1 MRYDEDTL
9 VQVTTASYLR
19 DELGWESVYAHNTET
34 FGSEGTLGRK
44 GETEVV
50 LTRYLGEALVKV
62 NPGLPQE
69 AYQAA
74 IREITQATISQSLLL
89 TNRDKYNLLRDGI
102 LVPYRDEKGTS
113 KKARLK
119 VFDFETPENNHFL
132 AVREL
137 WIKGTLYRRRA
148 DIIGFVNGL
157 PLLFM
162 ELKNVHRDLRRAY
175 EGNLSDYK
183 DTIPHLFEHNGVIV
197 LGNGREAKI
206 GSLSSKYKHFRDWKR
221 LDEDEPGIVDMETLL
236 KGVCAKQNLLDIFE
250 NYILFDESGGGMVK
264 IIAQNQQFLGVNRA
278 VAAVKDRKAHDG
290 KLGVFWH
297 TQGAGKSYSIAFFT
311 RKVHRKIGGN
321 FTFLI
326 LTDRDDLDSQI
337 YKTFAGCGVVDNDRD
352 PCRAGS
358 GAELKAMLAD
368 EHKGYVFA
376 LIQKFNQPVTPE
388 NPYSTRGDI
397 IVITDE
403 AHRTQYGQL
412 ALNMRNALPNAAYIG
427 FTGTPLFKGDEIT
440 RRVFGNYVSK
450 YGFQRAVEDE
460 ATVPLFY
467 DARGEKLG
475 IAVSDLNERIAAKL
489 EELEQQGDIEDINVA
504 QRLEQ
509 ALQRDYHVITAEPRL
524 DKIARDFVEH
534 YSTQWES
541 GKAMFVAID
550 KITAVRMHG
559 LIRKYWKERI
569 AQLEKDLASISDE
582 QGIAERKCQ
591 IAWMRETLMAVVISE
606 EQGEVEKFRQWNVD
620 IVPHRKLL
628 KEGFVNKDGKRINV
642 EDAFK
647 SEEHPFRVA
656 IVCAMWLT
664 GFDVPSLGTLYLDK
678 PLKAHTLM
686 QAIARANRVNEGKNN
701 GLIVDYCGILK
712 NLRLALATFAG
723 SAGGENDGEI
733 DPVRPE
739 EELLEDLAEAIG
751 LIRTFLAEKGADLGA
766 VVTSTGFQRI
776 AAIDKAKE
784 AINEND
790 ESRKRFEI
798 MARAVFSKFK
808 ACLTMPGVNAF
819 RAETGAINIIY
830 KRLQEDREAADISS
844 IMRQLHAIIEP
855 AIAVK
860 PDSVSDGRIYDISA
874 IDFDRLRREFEKSPK
889 KKTEVQNLK
898 NAIEKRLARMLAEN
912 PLRTNY
918 QQHFE
923 EIVAAYNAEKDRV
936 TIETTFE
943 ALMKLVGEL
952 DEEATRAMRE
962 GLDEETL
969 ALFDLLKKDDLEK
982 KDIDRLKK
990 VALNLLELFKRKK
1003 QEIDDWRAKETTRD
1017 DMRQTIQDFLF
1028 DDTTG
1033 LPEAYSEAEIDAK
1046 TQAVFAHVYRAYA

>member
-1 MRYDEDTL
+1 
-9 VQVTTASYLR
+9 
-19 DELGWESVYAHNTET
+19 
-34 FGSEGTLGRK
+34 
-44 GETEVV
+44 
-50 LTRYLGEALVKV
+50 
-62 NPGLPQE
+62 
-69 AYQAA
+69 
-74 IREITQATISQSLLL
+74 
-89 TNRDKYNLLRDGI
+89 
-102 LVPYRDEKGTS
+102 
-113 KKARLK
+113 
-119 VFDFETPENNHFL
+119 
-132 AVREL
+132 
-137 WIKGTLYRRRA
+137 
-148 DIIGFVNGL
+148 
-157 PLLFM
+157 
-162 ELKNVHRDLRRAY
+162 
-175 EGNLSDYK
+175 
-183 DTIPHLFEHNGVIV
+183 
-197 LGNGREAKI
+197 
-206 GSLSSKYKHFRDWKR
+206 
-221 LDEDEPGIVDMETLL
+221 METLL
-236 KGVCAKQNLLDIFE
+236 KGVCAKSNLLDIFE
-250 NYILFDESGGGMVK
+250 SYILFDESGGGLVK
-264 IIAQNQQFLGVNRA
+264 IVAQNQQFLGVNRA
-278 VAAVKDRKAHDG
+278 VAAVKDRKARDG

-321 FTFLI
+321 FTFLV

-337 YKTFAGCGVVDNDRD
+337 YNTFAGCGVVDNDRD

-358 GAELKAMLAD
+358 GAQLKAMLAD

-388 NPYSTRGDI
+388 NPYSRRDDI
-397 IVITDE
+397 IVISDE

-412 ALNMRNALPNAAYIG
+412 ALNMRNALPKAAYIG

-440 RRVFGNYVSK
+440 RRVFGSYVSK

-489 EELEQQGDIEDINVA
+489 EELEQLGEIEDINVA

-550 KITAVRMHG
+550 KITAVRMQG
-559 LIRKYWKERI
+559 LIQKHWKERI
-569 AQLEKDLASISDE
+569 AQLEKELASISDE
-582 QGIAERKCQ
+582 QSIAERKRQ
-591 IAWMRETLMAVVISE
+591 VAWMRETLMAVVVSE
-606 EQGEVEKFRQWNVD
+606 EQGEVEKFRRWYVD

-628 KEGFVNKDGKRINV
+628 KEGFFRKDGKRITV

-647 SEEHPFRVA
+647 SEAHPFRVA

-712 NLRLALATFAG
+712 NLRVALATFAG
-723 SAGGENDGEI
+723 SAGGESDGEI

-751 LIRTFLAEKGADLGA
+751 LVRTFLAENGADLAA
-766 VVTSTGFQRI
+766 VATRTGFQRI

-784 AINEND
+784 AANEND
-790 ESRKRFEI
+790 ETRKRFEI

-808 ACLTMPGVNAF
+808 ACLTMSGVNVF
-819 RAETGAINIIY
+819 RAESGAVNIIY
-830 KRLQEDREAADISS
+830 RRLQEDRDAADISS
-844 IMRQLHAIIEP
+844 IMRELHSVIEP
-855 AIAVK
+855 TIAVK
-860 PDSVSDGRIYDISA
+860 SDRVSDGRIYDISA

-889 KKTEVQNLK
+889 KKTEVQNLRT
-898 NAIEKRLARMLAEN
+898 AIEKRLAQMLAKN
-912 PLRTNY
+912 ALRTNY
-918 QQHFE
+918 QKHFE

-982 KDIDRLKK
+982 KDIERLKK
-990 VALNLLELFKRKK
+990 VAISLLELFKRKK

-1017 DMRQTIQDFLF
+1017 DMRQTIQDFLYN
-1028 DDTTG
+1028 DATG

-1046 TQAVFAHVYRAYA
+1046 AQVVFAHVYRAYA

>member
-1 MRYDEDTL
+1 
-9 VQVTTASYLR
+9 
-19 DELGWESVYAHNTET
+19 
-34 FGSEGTLGRK
+34 
-44 GETEVV
+44 
-50 LTRYLGEALVKV
+50 
-62 NPGLPQE
+62 
-69 AYQAA
+69 
-74 IREITQATISQSLLL
+74 
-89 TNRDKYNLLRDGI
+89 
-102 LVPYRDEKGTS
+102 
-113 KKARLK
+113 
-119 VFDFETPENNHFL
+119 
-132 AVREL
+132 
-137 WIKGTLYRRRA
+137 
-148 DIIGFVNGL
+148 
-157 PLLFM
+157 
-162 ELKNVHRDLRRAY
+162 
-175 EGNLSDYK
+175 
-183 DTIPHLFEHNGVIV
+183 
-197 LGNGREAKI
+197 
-206 GSLSSKYKHFRDWKR
+206 
-221 LDEDEPGIVDMETLL
+221 
-236 KGVCAKQNLLDIFE
+236 
-250 NYILFDESGGGMVK
+250 
-264 IIAQNQQFLGVNRA
+264 
-278 VAAVKDRKAHDG
+278 
-290 KLGVFWH
+290 
-297 TQGAGKSYSIAFFT
+297 
-311 RKVHRKIGGN
+311 
-321 FTFLI
+321 
-326 LTDRDDLDSQI
+326 
-337 YKTFAGCGVVDNDRD
+337 
-352 PCRAGS
+352 
-358 GAELKAMLAD
+358 
-368 EHKGYVFA
+368 
-376 LIQKFNQPVTPE
+376 
-388 NPYSTRGDI
+388 
-397 IVITDE
+397 
-403 AHRTQYGQL
+403 
-412 ALNMRNALPNAAYIG
+412 MRNALPNAAYIG

-440 RRVFGNYVSK
+440 RRVFGSYVSK

-489 EELEQQGDIEDINVA
+489 EELEQQGDIDDINVA
-504 QRLEQ
+504 QRLER
-509 ALQRDYHVITAEPRL
+509 ALQRDYHVITAETRL
-524 DKIARDFVEH
+524 DKIAQDFVEH

-559 LIRKYWKERI
+559 LIRQYWKERI
-569 AQLEKDLASISDE
+569 AQLEKELASISDE
-582 QGIAERKCQ
+582 QGIAERKRQ

-628 KEGFVNKDGKRINV
+628 KEGFVDKDGKRINV

-723 SAGGENDGEI
+723 SAGGENDGEV

-739 EELLEDLAEAIG
+739 EELLEDLTEAIG
-751 LIRTFLAEKGADLGA
+751 LVRVFLAEKGADLGA

-776 AAIDKAKE
+776 TAIDKAKE
-784 AINEND
+784 AANEND

-808 ACLTMPGVNAF
+808 ACLTMPGINAF
-819 RAETGAINIIY
+819 RAESGAVNIIY

-855 AIAVK
+855 TIAVK
-860 PDSVSDGRIYDISA
+860 SASVSDGRIYDISA

-952 DEEATRAMRE
+952 DEEATRAMRQ

-990 VALNLLELFKRKK
+990 VALNLLELFKRKR
-1003 QEIDDWRAKETTRD
+1003 QDIDDWRAKETTRD